1 MNATKRTTVRMAI
14 SVKTAE
20 GGRWIVPQILE
31 ARRRGIEVVAVI
43 PAGRGRLATS
53 LEELAE
59 NDAGFSVIRSA
70 FDFSFRPS
78 IGCLRGLL
86 RLRKQ
91 IRSLDVD
98 VILYH
103 LYATALAIRI
113 ATLFLP
119 IRRVHMVAGPLYLES
134 RLIRVVETFLA
145 RLDTVI
151 VCGSEYTRA
160 RYLDIHVSA
169 SRLRMVPYGVDL
181 DRFRPPEDKPRSAP
195 DGLRVIMV
203 AYVYAPKSLAFAGRG
218 IKGHADL
225 LDAWRPFHDKHPH
238 STLTLVGSGFDE
250 AGEAYRNRLLTAL
263 PAAPE
268 SLGLTWLTSVDD
280 VRSLYEKAD
289 VSISPSLS
297 ENHGAALEASA
308 MGLPCIVSDAGALP
322 EAVDDASG
330 WVHRAGDPA
339 SIETA
344 LELALAA
351 KKAQRLVHMGGAAR
365 RLMEQE
371 FDQARSAT
379 EVIDIVQSSRP
390 SAERRS

>member
-1 MNATKRTTVRMAI
+1 
-14 SVKTAE
+14 
-20 GGRWIVPQILE
+20 
-31 ARRRGIEVVAVI
+31 
-43 PAGRGRLATS
+43 
-53 LEELAE
+53 
-59 NDAGFSVIRSA
+59 
-70 FDFSFRPS
+70 
-78 IGCLRGLL
+78 
-86 RLRKQ
+86 
-91 IRSLDVD
+91 
-98 VILYH
+98 
-103 LYATALAIRI
+103 
-113 ATLFLP
+113 
-119 IRRVHMVAGPLYLES
+119 
-134 RLIRVVETFLA
+134 
-145 RLDTVI
+145 
-151 VCGSEYTRA
+151 
-160 RYLDIHVSA
+160 
-169 SRLRMVPYGVDL
+169 
-181 DRFRPPEDKPRSAP
+181 
-195 DGLRVIMV
+195 
-203 AYVYAPKSLAFAGRG
+203 
-218 IKGHADL
+218 
-225 LDAWRPFHDKHPH
+225 
-238 STLTLVGSGFDE
+238 LTLVGSGFDE

-339 SIETA
+339 SIEIA